1 MISSRLFDFSRPARW
16 GFRCKSQNRV
26 RGDTGRDTKR
36 LPSIRPSRRSAVR
49 VENCSLN
56 SLNPARRLME
66 TLINSQLKTAAAI
79 NRTASPYTFIKLT
92 LNNRQGYIT
101 AARLTTINWKAP
113 NIINTAGRVP
123 YRLTS
128 CQKNGVMVPTRAGIN
143 LKKSKYI
150 KPLVRC
156 LPISF
161 IFVSPLC
168 FPLKLFFGLFQRSD
182 SYVPP
187 IRP

>member
-1 MISSRLFDFSRPARW
+1 
-16 GFRCKSQNRV
+16 
-26 RGDTGRDTKR
+26 
-36 LPSIRPSRRSAVR
+36 
-49 VENCSLN
+49 
-56 SLNPARRLME
+56 ME

-187 IRP
+187 NKALTKAMVFFLLCQFKSGFSINVAYFHKYTFSS